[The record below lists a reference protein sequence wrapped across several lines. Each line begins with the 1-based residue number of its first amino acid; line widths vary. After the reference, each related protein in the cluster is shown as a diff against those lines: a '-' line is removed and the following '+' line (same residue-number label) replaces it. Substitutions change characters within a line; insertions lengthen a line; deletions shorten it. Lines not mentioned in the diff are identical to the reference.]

1 MGLYNVIRFIIIFLV
16 VSYLIRKVGG
26 FFMKLFFGQTTNNQQ
41 SSGGYYQQEN
51 TNNKSGSRY
60 GSLRI
65 FKKPNKDNAAE
76 KNFTG
81 GEYVDYEEVD

>member
-1 MGLYNVIRFIIIFLV
+1 MGVIIKFIIIFLV
-16 VSYLIRKVGG
+16 VSYLIRRVGG
-26 FFMKLFFGQTTNNQQ
+26 FFVKLFFGQSTNNQQ
-41 SSGGYYQQEN
+41 SRGDYYQQN
-51 TNNKSGSRY
+51 TNSNGNGSRY

-65 FKKPNKDNAAE
+65 FKKPKKDTTAE